1 MLEDFLKRVRSA
13 EPVEFQ
19 ETLEVIS
26 LYYQYTPACFT
37 NGVGEDVLVNECGT
51 NEGSCRVF
59 TFAALHSLTELQTLS
74 LFGEHYRT
82 VVANPAGND
91 HLNIRN
97 FMKYGWSGI
106 SFQGEALRSRG

>member
-1 MLEDFLKRVRSA
+1 MLDEFLKRVRSA

-26 LYYQYTPACFT
+26 RYYEYTPSRFT
-37 NGVGEDVLVNECGT
+37 NGLGEDVLINECGT
-51 NEGSCRVF
+51 NEGSCRIF
-59 TFAALHSLTELQTLS
+59 SFAALHSLTELQTLS

-82 VVANPAGND
+82 VVAHPTGND

-97 FMKYGWSGI
+97 FMKYGWDGI
-106 SFQGEALRSRG
+106 SFDGEALKPR